1 MTSKFVDEKNDLKEK
16 TVLPSK
22 IGKLSVSTFYTN
34 IVLIANTIILITVN
48 QTFTLQIN
56 RLL

>member
-34 IVLIANTIILITVN
+34 IVLIAIEISYNN
-48 QTFTLQIN
+48 IN
-56 RLL
+56 NC

>member
-34 IVLIANTIILITVN
+34 IVLLANIEISYN
-48 QTFTLQIN
+48 NIN
-56 RLL
+56 NC